1 MFHLLC
7 KFYILDY
14 NNFNE
19 LRITIKLI
27 NTVLLLTYFTY
38 VFRVIFPLV
47 DYALNYSFIV
57 TELCEQKDEVEN
69 KCLGKCHLTKEI
81 SKQVELPDKDNLII
95 KIDLLKIP
103 HITQYEKSNSLL
115 IDFRISNP
123 NNYVEKEIRLTSEP
137 KLPPPKT

>member
-7 KFYILDY
+7 KFYILDC

-47 DYALNYSFIV
+47 DYALNYNFIV

>member
-7 KFYILDY
+7 KFYILDC

-47 DYALNYSFIV
+47 DYALNYNFIV
-57 TELCEQKDEVEN
+57 TELCEQKDDVEN

>member
-7 KFYILDY
+7 KFYILDC

-27 NTVLLLTYFTY
+27 NTVLLLTYSTY

-47 DYALNYSFIV
+47 DYALNYNFIV

-123 NNYVEKEIRLTSEP
+123 NNYAEKEIRLTSEP